1 MGFRDSSSTSDAES
15 DVNDFLDVLLSGWL
29 ATSSG
34 RNAFSSTNEQPRLET
49 PTITR
54 IGAK

>member
-15 DVNDFLDVLLSGWL
+15 DVNDFPVVLLSGWL

-34 RNAFSSTNEQPRLET
+34 RNAFSNTNEQPKLET